1 MYIAL
6 FAGLLCVTAPADAM
20 PVSFAHEVQPLLT
33 RLGCNQGA
41 CHGAQL
47 GQGGFKLSLRGFD
60 DLADQREIVRGANG
74 RRVDLNRPENSLF
87 LRKAT
92 AEASHVG
99 GKRLD
104 PADPA
109 YRTLANWLAQGALA
123 PKATEAQLV
132 SLAVDPPELILKP
145 KQMRDIKITA
155 RFGTIS
161 TDVADRVSIE
171 SLNVEVATVDGKG
184 HIVAKGRGE
193 TLIVVRFESL
203 VQVCRVIV
211 PHEPP
216 KTVSSFKP
224 TGEIDRMWLARWAKL
239 GLQPAG
245 MATDAEF
252 LRRLWLSA
260 TGSVPDIESVRSF
273 LADTSSDRHNRAI
286 DRALSSPEYVDHW
299 SYKWGDML
307 RVNRDTLGKKGMW
320 AMHGYLREA
329 YRENRPLDQMVG
341 ELLAATGSP
350 FAAGPPNFFMS
361 GSNED
366 WTEAAAQLFLGVR
379 IQCAR
384 CHHHPFE
391 SLSQSDYYGFAAV
404 FARVGKKGS
413 SEFGLQGNDTTIFIK
428 DDGES
433 RHARTGQIMKPRA
446 LTSPVLEDPID
457 RRQALARWLSDRT
470 NPVLARN
477 MANRLWGYVF
487 GRGLVDPVDDLRS
500 SNPCSNPELLDGLAA
515 SLIRLNYDQKKFLKE
530 ILGSTVFRLSSIPA
544 NNLDAEGTY
553 ATHFQPRR
561 LSAEQMLDAVD
572 MAAGTREKFPDVPLG
587 YRASSL
593 PDVGFASRFLDV
605 FGRPRRVVVC
615 ECERSTGAS
624 MSQAL
629 LLMSGTQLQRK
640 VSDPTGRVARLAK
653 GKVAPELIVEELYL
667 ASLGRKPDSSEMKA
681 AIEAMGQA
689 ANSREGA
696 EDLLWALLNCR
707 EFQFNH

>member
-1 MYIAL
+1 
-6 FAGLLCVTAPADAM
+6 
-20 PVSFAHEVQPLLT
+20 
-33 RLGCNQGA
+33 
-41 CHGAQL
+41 
-47 GQGGFKLSLRGFD
+47 
-60 DLADQREIVRGANG
+60 
-74 RRVDLNRPENSLF
+74 
-87 LRKAT
+87 
-92 AEASHVG
+92 
-99 GKRLD
+99 
-104 PADPA
+104 
-109 YRTLANWLAQGALA
+109 
-123 PKATEAQLV
+123 
-132 SLAVDPPELILKP
+132 
-145 KQMRDIKITA
+145 
-155 RFGTIS
+155 
-161 TDVADRVSIE
+161 
-171 SLNVEVATVDGKG
+171 
-184 HIVAKGRGE
+184 
-193 TLIVVRFESL
+193 

-500 SNPCSNPELLDGLAA
+500 SNPCSNPELLDALAA
-515 SLIRLNYDQKKFLKE
+515 SLIRLNYNQKKFLKE

>member
-1 MYIAL
+1 
-6 FAGLLCVTAPADAM
+6 
-20 PVSFAHEVQPLLT
+20 
-33 RLGCNQGA
+33 
-41 CHGAQL
+41 
-47 GQGGFKLSLRGFD
+47 
-60 DLADQREIVRGANG
+60 
-74 RRVDLNRPENSLF
+74 
-87 LRKAT
+87 
-92 AEASHVG
+92 
-99 GKRLD
+99 
-104 PADPA
+104 
-109 YRTLANWLAQGALA
+109 
-123 PKATEAQLV
+123 
-132 SLAVDPPELILKP
+132 
-145 KQMRDIKITA
+145 
-155 RFGTIS
+155 
-161 TDVADRVSIE
+161 
-171 SLNVEVATVDGKG
+171 
-184 HIVAKGRGE
+184 
-193 TLIVVRFESL
+193 
-203 VQVCRVIV
+203 
-211 PHEPP
+211 
-216 KTVSSFKP
+216 
-224 TGEIDRMWLARWAKL
+224 
-239 GLQPAG
+239 

-500 SNPCSNPELLDGLAA
+500 SNPCSNPELLDALAA
-515 SLIRLNYDQKKFLKE
+515 SLIRLNYNQKKFLKE

>member
-1 MYIAL
+1 
-6 FAGLLCVTAPADAM
+6 
-20 PVSFAHEVQPLLT
+20 
-33 RLGCNQGA
+33 
-41 CHGAQL
+41 
-47 GQGGFKLSLRGFD
+47 
-60 DLADQREIVRGANG
+60 
-74 RRVDLNRPENSLF
+74 
-87 LRKAT
+87 
-92 AEASHVG
+92 
-99 GKRLD
+99 
-104 PADPA
+104 
-109 YRTLANWLAQGALA
+109 
-123 PKATEAQLV
+123 
-132 SLAVDPPELILKP
+132 
-145 KQMRDIKITA
+145 
-155 RFGTIS
+155 
-161 TDVADRVSIE
+161 
-171 SLNVEVATVDGKG
+171 
-184 HIVAKGRGE
+184 
-193 TLIVVRFESL
+193 
-203 VQVCRVIV
+203 
-211 PHEPP
+211 
-216 KTVSSFKP
+216 
-224 TGEIDRMWLARWAKL
+224 
-239 GLQPAG
+239 
-245 MATDAEF
+245 
-252 LRRLWLSA
+252 
-260 TGSVPDIESVRSF
+260 
-273 LADTSSDRHNRAI
+273 
-286 DRALSSPEYVDHW
+286 
-299 SYKWGDML
+299 
-307 RVNRDTLGKKGMW
+307 
-320 AMHGYLREA
+320 
-329 YRENRPLDQMVG
+329 
-341 ELLAATGSP
+341 
-350 FAAGPPNFFMS
+350 
-361 GSNED
+361 
-366 WTEAAAQLFLGVR
+366 
-379 IQCAR
+379 
-384 CHHHPFE
+384 
-391 SLSQSDYYGFAAV
+391 
-404 FARVGKKGS
+404 
-413 SEFGLQGNDTTIFIK
+413 
-428 DDGES
+428 
-433 RHARTGQIMKPRA
+433 MKPRA